1 MTKPPADKQGR
12 SPFSSLRTPVRFPCD
27 THTHTARCGH
37 AGGSDEAFVEAAIA
51 CGLDAIA
58 VTEHAPFYW
67 LPRERHDPTLAMAP
81 EVLPRYV
88 EDVLALAE
96 RYRGRIEVLL
106 GLEADYIPGQEEAL
120 SRLLGAYPFDVVL
133 GSVHWLDDWV
143 LDAPSS
149 VVRYR
154 EDQAEVDLIWARYA
168 ELLIGAARSGLFD
181 VLAHLDLPKKFGFRA
196 TQPFG
201 GCQSEVVSAVAASG
215 CAVELS
221 SAGRR
226 KPVGED
232 YPAPDLARELAAAA
246 VSFVLSSDAHAP
258 AEVGFAFG
266 DLASSARAA
275 GISEVMVFRG
285 RRRCPSGL

>member
-1 MTKPPADKQGR
+1 MTQDPACPR
-12 SPFSSLRTPVRFPCD
+12 PRPLTPVTFPCD

-37 AGGSDEAFVEAAIA
+37 AGGSDEAFIEAAFA
-51 CGLDAIA
+51 RGLDAIA
-58 VTEHAPFYW
+58 VTDHAPFYW

-96 RYRGRIEVLL
+96 RYRGQIEVLL
-106 GLEADYIPGQEEAL
+106 GLEADYVPGQEEAL
-120 SRLLGAYPFDVVL
+120 GRLLTAYPFDVVL
-133 GSVHWLDDWV
+133 GSVHWLDDWL

-149 VVRYR
+149 MVRYC
-154 EDQAEVDLIWARYA
+154 ENQAEVDVIWARYA

-196 TQPFG
+196 THPFAG
-201 GCQSEVVSAVAASG
+201 RQSEVVSAVAASG

-232 YPAPDLARELAAAA
+232 YPAPDLVCELAAAG

-258 AEVGFAFG
+258 AEVGHGFEGLVSNAG
-266 DLASSARAA
+266 DL
-275 GISEVMVFRG
+275 GVSEVVVFRG
-285 RRRCPSGL
+285 RRRRPAVL

>member
-1 MTKPPADKQGR
+1 M
-12 SPFSSLRTPVRFPCD
+12 
-27 THTHTARCGH
+27 
-37 AGGSDEAFVEAAIA
+37 
-51 CGLDAIA
+51 
-58 VTEHAPFYW
+58 
-67 LPRERHDPTLAMAP
+67 LAMAP
-81 EVLPRYV
+81 EELPRYV

-120 SRLLGAYPFDVVL
+120 SRLLGTYPFDVVL
-133 GSVHWLDDWV
+133 GSVHWLDGWV

-154 EDQAEVDLIWARYA
+154 QGQAEVDRIWARYA
-168 ELLIGAARSGLFD
+168 ELLIGAAGSGLFD
-181 VLAHLDLPKKFGFRA
+181 VLSHLDLPKKFGFLA

-201 GCQSEVVSAVAASG
+201 GRQSEVVSAVAASG

-232 YPAPDLARELAAAA
+232 YPSPELVRELADSR

-258 AEVGFAFG
+258 AEVGLAFG
-266 DLASSARAA
+266 DLAASARAA
-275 GISEVMVFRG
+275 GISEVVVFRG
-285 RRRCPSGL
+285 RRRDRVRL